1 MCAAVGVEAKRRGED
16 IGAADVLSRYQ
27 GWRRFDATLMGLGMD
42 GVNRLF
48 SNANPVLRA
57 ARGLGMG
64 AIGAVGP
71 LRRAFMRQAAG
82 LSMDP
87 MPRLLQGRP
96 L

>member
-1 MCAAVGVEAKRRGED
+1 
-16 IGAADVLSRYQ
+16 
-27 GWRRFDATLMGLGMD
+27 MD
-42 GVNRLF
+42 TVNRLF

-64 AIGAVGP
+64 AVTAIPP

-82 LSMDP
+82 LTLDP
-87 MPRLLQGRP
+87 MPRLLAGQP